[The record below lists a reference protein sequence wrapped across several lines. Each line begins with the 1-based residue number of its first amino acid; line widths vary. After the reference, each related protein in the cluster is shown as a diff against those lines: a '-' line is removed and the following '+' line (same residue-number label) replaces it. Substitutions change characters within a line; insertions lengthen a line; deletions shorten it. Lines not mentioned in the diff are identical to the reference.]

1 MPVSEALCEPA
12 GVGYLCRKLAC
23 DERRSRRNPPGDLR
37 CSASEVVFDFL
48 INPALMAT
56 WIGISHDLDPR
67 PGGIFRIEVSR
78 GNIARGRYVEVNPP
92 RRVAFTWGWE
102 THDPSSA
109 VLQELP
115 PESSLVEIDLEPV
128 EGGTVVRLSHSGLPR
143 TLSKI
148 HGERWIHYLSQL
160 DGAARDAAG
169 GQGLMS
175 RLQKRRQRWKLE
187 RLNKQ

>member
-1 MPVSEALCEPA
+1 MSDDSGEIHREIFIAAP
-12 GVGYLCRKLAC
+12 C
-23 DERRSRRNPPGDLR
+23 D
-37 CSASEVVFDFL
+37 VVFDFFV
-48 INPALMAT
+48 NPSLMVA

-102 THDPSSA
+102 THDPGSA

-115 PESSLVEIDLEPV
+115 PESSLVEIDLEPA
-128 EGGTVVRLSHSGLPR
+128 EGGTVVRLCHSGLPS

-148 HGERWIHYLSQL
+148 HGERWMHYLGRL

-169 GQGLMS
+169 GQAS
-175 RLQKRRQRWKLE
+175 VS
-187 RLNKQ
+187 